1 MSDRPT
7 RVVDASVLA
16 SMVFGEPRQH
26 EAQALLANAELV
38 GPTLLSYE
46 LAHVA
51 CKKSR
56 AHPAAAAAIAAQ
68 VADTL
73 VLPLR
78 QMSVDQIE
86 VLALAL
92 VWGLSAYDASYLWL
106 AAALKVPLVTFDRQ
120 LAAVAAEMGL
130 S

>member
-1 MSDRPT
+1 MSARQVK
-7 RVVDASVLA
+7 VVDASVLA

-26 EAQALLANAELV
+26 EAQSLLANAELV

-51 CKKSR
+51 RKKSR
-56 AHPAAAAAIAAQ
+56 SHPDIGAAIAEQ
-68 VADTL
+68 FADML

-78 QMSVDQIE
+78 QMSVYPIE

-106 AAALKVPLVTFDRQ
+106 AAALEVPLVTFDRQ
-120 LAAVAAEMGL
+120 LATVAGKMGL